1 MFFAKVAFQSLN
13 DENLKKDLKQNNLIS
28 EEKKMLIIRSKIKS
42 IMRLIQTLSGFS
54 VSKKFKH

>member
-13 DENLKKDLKQNNLIS
+13 DENLQKDLKQNNLIS

-42 IMRLIQTLSGFS
+42 IMRLIQTL
-54 VSKKFKH
+54 